1 MLAYQVC
8 ECASSARSSPATMD
22 RSTPSTCSA
31 ALAAGQ
37 RAGRAVG
44 EGVRLALARLAEAV
58 HVHLD
63 ELAQGG
69 HQVFD
74 VDAGSAVHVRWVFAG
89 EQADAHPCTVGH
101 PADPGCGDGKCSSAL
116 FVRIDPRLLW
126 LHGACGH

>member
-8 ECASSARSSPATMD
+8 ECARSARSSPATMD

-31 ALAAGQ
+31 AFAAGQ

-44 EGVRLALARLAEAV
+44 EGVGLALARLAEAV

-63 ELAQGG
+63 QLAQRRD
-69 HQVFD
+69 QMLD

-89 EQADAHPCTVGH
+89 EQADAHPCTVRHRRTGLGEEVS
-101 PADPGCGDGKCSSAL
+101 PA
-116 FVRIDPRLLW
+116 VRRSDLLLLW
-126 LHGACGH
+126 LPGRCGH